1 MKLSLRVGLLL
12 GCVAL
17 ASTPRVSLAEEAQV
31 PEAESLFQHGVSL
44 MKADQ
49 CSEAVPEFLKSNALD
64 PSAAT
69 LLNLGTCYAR
79 LGRKATAWK
88 SYQKAAIQAQNEK
101 NDPLRERALQAMAIL
116 GPTLTKVQIVT
127 PKDSA
132 TLSLRL
138 NGEVLSDYDG
148 LPIPLDPGESII
160 EAASPG
166 REPWRHT
173 VTADELGATLV
184 IQVPDLRPAPP
195 PPTAVQPVFLP
206 PPGQVE
212 EPPDYR
218 VPAAIVGGT
227 GVVAVVAGSILG
239 VSAQSSYDASATS
252 CSGNY
257 CTQQGVDDRE
267 AARSKAAV
275 STVLFTTGL
284 VAVATGVVLWLVT
297 PPRPPGQR
305 ASASVPPLPVA
316 LQPNGLTIEGRRW

>member
-1 MKLSLRVGLLL
+1 MRVVVRAILFWV
-12 GCVAL
+12 CVAL
-17 ASTPRVSLAEEAQV
+17 VATPELAYAADAQAS
-31 PEAESLFQHGVSL
+31 EAESLFQHGVAL
-44 MKADQ
+44 MKADN
-49 CSEAVPEFLKSNALD
+49 CAEAVPEFLKSNALD

-88 SYQKAAIQAQNEK
+88 SYQKASVQAQGEK
-101 NDPLRERALQAMAIL
+101 NDALRERALQAMAIL

-127 PKDSA
+127 PKDA
-132 TLSLRL
+132 PALSLRL
-138 NGEVLSDYDG
+138 NGEVLSDYAG
-148 LPIPLDPGESII
+148 LPIPLDPGESVI

-195 PPTAVQPVFLP
+195 LPPAVQPALLP
-206 PPGQVE
+206 PPAQAD

-218 VPAAIVGGT
+218 LPAAIVGGA

-239 VSAQSSYDASATS
+239 VSAQSSYDASQSS

-257 CTQQGVDDRE
+257 CTQQGIDDRD

-284 VAVATGVVLWLVT
+284 VAVATGVVLWLVS
-297 PPRPPGQR
+297 PSRSQGQR
-305 ASASVPPLPVA
+305 ASAALRPVRVE
-316 LQPNGLTIEGRRW
+316 LEPGGFMVEGRRW